1 MRVWDM
7 TLNEFQPKET
17 NRLVTVGVS
26 DRKGWE
32 YFYYDITW
40 ELMTCSI
47 VKCFNEWD
55 ENGSQRKYYTTKKS
69 EGCPIRI

>member
-1 MRVWDM
+1 
-7 TLNEFQPKET
+7 
-17 NRLVTVGVS
+17 
-26 DRKGWE
+26 
-32 YFYYDITW
+32 
-40 ELMTCSI
+40 MTCSI